1 MLHLLP
7 ITPLKYKPLKMGWSG
22 IKYLFHAK
30 SCTSPRR
37 IIVEKA
43 LIAAF
48 SFIRKTLC
56 NGRCMF
62 WVMFIELAGDPI
74 WLGLPGEEGN
84 PFERVPC
91 PGCLFGGLLH
101 NLRQKTL

>member
-7 ITPLKYKPLKMGWSG
+7 ITPLKYKSLKMGWSG
-22 IKYLFHAK
+22 IKYFFHAK

-37 IIVEKA
+37 ITVEKA

-56 NGRCMF
+56 YGRCMF
-62 WVMFIELAGDPI
+62 WVMFIGLVGDPF
-74 WLGLPGEEGN
+74 WLGLPGEEGT
-84 PFERVPC
+84 PLKRVPLD
-91 PGCLFGGLLH
+91 GRWVGL
-101 NLRQKTL
+101 TEWY